1 MWAQIGSHQEKRQVR
16 VSPAQ
21 EIQAAVRHPVGGMIF
36 FLINPWPCHP
46 GIAFHSGVRHIAAD
60 PLFLLKPVK
69 IVVRHL
75 LILMIS
81 DRRVTVI
88 VQVTVMQLHI
98 VKAQIVSERVH
109 MHFPHA
115 LGVISRFRQFSRQGM
130 RIIPAH
136 AVRIAYPFMG
146 FLAHAGVQ
154 CRSGRNTGRTGGVG
168 VLKPHSLRRQRIQ
181 IRSFHIR
188 MSGAAHT
195 VTSQLIR
202 HQ

>member
-1 MWAQIGSHQEKRQVR
+1 MWAQIGSHQEKWQVR

-69 IVVRHL
+69 IVVHHL

-115 LGVISRFRQFSRQGM
+115 LGIISSLRKLSRQGM

-136 AVRIAYPFMG
+136 AVRIAHPFMG

-154 CRSGRNTGRTGGVG
+154 RRSGWNAGRTGGIG
-168 VLKPHSLRRQRIQ
+168 VFKPHSLRSQRVQ
-181 IRSFHIR
+181 IRSLHIR
-188 MSGAAHT
+188 MPGAAHA
-195 VTSQLIR
+195 VPPELIR
-202 HQ
+202 H